1 LWSRWPTLDSYD
13 RNVKLALYAR
23 AGVPEAWLVDL
34 RAGVV
39 EVHSGP
45 HADSY
50 GAIRTYARGEVV
62 RSTTL
67 AEVVAFGADEVLPR

>member
-1 LWSRWPTLDSYD
+1 M
-13 RNVKLALYAR
+13 ALYAR

-67 AEVVAFGADEVLPR
+67 AEVVAFGSDEVLPR